1 MKYST
6 QFLNINTN
14 QDHGRYEAA
23 KQVVECRVDNAVY
36 LPKRANPTDAGADL
50 RSTEKLEIYPGET
63 KVVNTGVAVK
73 IPQGYGGFVFNR
85 SGQGKNGIIV
95 LNGVGVIDSD
105 YRGNIKVALKNISEN
120 RYGIEVG
127 DRIAQLVILP
137 VILCDFVD
145 SWNDT
150 ERGTGGFGSTG
161 K

>member
-1 MKYST
+1 MKQST
-6 QFLNINTN
+6 DFFNINKTY
-14 QDHGRYEAA
+14 DHSRDAVV
-23 KQVVECRVDNAVY
+23 KQVVECRVDNSAY
-36 LPKRANPTDAGADL
+36 LPKRANATDAGADL
-50 RSTEKLEIYPGET
+50 RSTEKCDLYPGET
-63 KVVNTGVAVK
+63 KLLDSGVAVK
-73 IPQGYGGFVFNR
+73 IPQGYGGFIFNR
-85 SGQGKNGIIV
+85 SGQGLKGIIV

-105 YRGNIKVALKNISEN
+105 YRGNIKIALKNISEN
-120 RYGIEVG
+120 RYTVEVG